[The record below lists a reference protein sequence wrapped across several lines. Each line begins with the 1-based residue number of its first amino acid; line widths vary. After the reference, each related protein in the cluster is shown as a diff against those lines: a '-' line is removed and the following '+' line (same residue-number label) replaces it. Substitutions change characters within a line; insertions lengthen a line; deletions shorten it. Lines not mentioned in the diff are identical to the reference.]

1 VRCHPTKAVHSGG
14 EKMKRFT
21 AVAILL
27 VMLCSVF
34 ASSPVL
40 SAGEPKTAEPERL
53 GEELELR
60 TKNSETYRL
69 SDGTYE
75 CVVFAEDKYY
85 ETEAGSLVE
94 IDNSVIASDHVFGG
108 KEYGFTNAANST
120 HVYFSDN
127 KPSVMI
133 SAEKGS
139 VSFEIETDHGV
150 NPSVGGL
157 KDTESISGYLL
168 SGECFISYPEVF
180 ENADLVYEVKNGLLK
195 EYIVLNDASAPKEF
209 TFSFDTE
216 GYDIAYTENGT
227 VGFYDGNGE
236 LVFELGDLFAVDSA
250 DAYTDELTYTIVEKV
265 EENVDITVSL
275 SEDYV
280 NDPERAF
287 PILID
292 PSVMISGSNKT
303 QDSYVSSKNPTTNYY
318 LNTYIRMG
326 WDSNYY
332 IRRTYIRFDLP
343 SVVPSGHITKAYLS
357 LKKKDCGNEASLN
370 AYRVT
375 GSWTSSTITW
385 NNKPSY
391 IATDASETAE
401 LTSSN
406 WYKFYVTE
414 IVRKWYN
421 GSYQNYG
428 FMVRNSSE
436 SGTGNWSTCYSSE
449 AASPNKPELKI
460 IFNMPSYYTGMYI
473 GDSDGDTNM
482 QLIKNAVM
490 GRLNYNGYYG
500 SDFHSITKTQL
511 ESELTSKNAFF
522 CITHG
527 DWDRIRL
534 TNDVWF
540 TISDLNAISNSD
552 LSDLSFVFLGACLTA
567 SGGVNAT
574 NLVNTFYSKGVD
586 VVIGFSSEI
595 SIEVAN
601 FWIKEFLM
609 KLADGVTIQAAFD
622 VADEATAEA
631 YYLNDFSGMAV
642 YANRVIRGSANT
654 VPFPPQ
660 Y

>member
-1 VRCHPTKAVHSGG
+1 
-14 EKMKRFT
+14 
-21 AVAILL
+21 
-27 VMLCSVF
+27 MLCSVF

-180 ENADLVYEVKNGLLK
+180 ESADLVYEVKNGLLK

-216 GYDIAYTENGT
+216 GYDIDYTENGT

-250 DAYTDELTYTIVEKV
+250 DAYTDELTYTIGEKV
-265 EENVDITVSL
+265 EGNADITVSL

-332 IRRTYIRFDLP
+332 IRRTYIRFDIP
-343 SVVPSGHITKAYLS
+343 DSVPNTGITSAYMS
-357 LKKKDCGNEASLN
+357 LKKYDCGNEPSLK

-385 NNKPSY
+385 DNKPSY
-391 IATDASETAE
+391 IATNASDTAE
-401 LTSSN
+401 ERTNN
-406 WYKFYVTE
+406 WFRFYVTD
-414 IVRKWYN
+414 IVRSWCN
-421 GSYQNYG
+421 GTYGNYG

-436 SGTGNWSTCYSSE
+436 SGTGNWSTFYSSE
-449 AASPNKPELKI
+449 AASPNKPELRI
-460 IFNMPSYYTGMYI
+460 QYNILSYYTSVYLGKEDY
-473 GDSDGDTNM
+473 DSSMLTILSTVRNH
-482 QLIKNAVM
+482 
-490 GRLNYNGYYG
+490 YNNNHYYG
-500 SDFHSITKTQL
+500 TEHHTITKNELISEL
-511 ESELTSKNAFF
+511 ESKTVFS

-527 DWDRIRL
+527 DWDCIQL
-534 TNDVWF
+534 TPLDSPPYTFF
-540 TISDLNAISNSD
+540 TISDLSSINNSD
-552 LSDLSFVFLGACLTA
+552 IAELSFVYLGSCLTGA
-567 SGGVNAT
+567 GGSDAT
-574 NLVNTFYSKGVD
+574 NLVNTFYSKGVT
-586 VVIGFSSEI
+586 VVVGFKTL
-595 SIEVAN
+595 VDRAQTN
-601 FWIKEFLM
+601 FWTTKFMIKI
-609 KLADGVTIQAAFD
+609 ADGSSVEDALTFADTQTALEFFD
-622 VADEATAEA
+622 TNNPDQLTVKSD
-631 YYLNDFSGMAV
+631 
-642 YANRVIRGSANT
+642 NRLVRGSQSFI
-654 VPFPPQ
+654 PCPQ
-660 Y
+660 